1 MTGAPSRAGAF
12 AATTIVLGAGVVV
25 IGAVAAVAD
34 ASLTTLAVFA
44 AAIVLT
50 ELIQVPDADGGLDGA
65 HGQSLSFSSS
75 IQMAAVIVLGP
86 LPAALIATLGVLIV
100 DPLRGSPPR
109 KVAFNASVFALST
122 FCGGLAYVALGGT
135 VGETNLPHD
144 VPAILGLA
152 AVYSILN
159 ILFVNTIV
167 ALSASRSLRVE
178 LLDLRSGELSLRAA
192 ETGLAATLSFFAL
205 SNPWKTLFLVPL
217 VFAVYQAQARLALL
231 RAETG
236 RALETFAN
244 VVDERDPYTFRHS
257 DRVAEHVERLGQAL
271 GFPASYVGRLRW
283 AGRLHDLG
291 KVAVDRAVLTKP
303 DKLDDEE
310 WATMIRHPRLSAR
323 LLRRFDFAVDEARAV
338 EYHHERFDGSGYYG
352 IPAADQPLAA
362 HLLVVADSFDA
373 MTTDRPYRSALPREV
388 ALAEIERQAGAQF
401 HPAVAKA
408 FVALERGEDPRTVL
422 SAGERDELRR
432 LARRRPRTSVA
443 VQQLL
448 DVLPEALTIGG
459 ITGALL
465 VLASASPVYAL
476 IPAALAVAGIAAR
489 MIDRSH
495 TRRLISNLH
504 VILAAPVAQAAV
516 FDALT
521 RRLAETAELRWSA
534 LIGWQEDELF
544 GWVELER
551 RLTSERPRAAALTSW
566 LIRDADA
573 GERVLRASGSEVGGS
588 GVYLAIALRPGD
600 VTAGFLVLG
609 LGARP
614 PRRLS
619 LALETC
625 AEELETAFTGRAQ
638 PESDAPEQLPPA
650 IRAAS

>member
-12 AATTIVLGAGVVV
+12 AASTIVLGAGVVV
-25 IGAVAAVAD
+25 VGAFAAIAH

-50 ELIQVPDADGGLDGA
+50 ELIQVPDADGGIDGA
-65 HGQSLSFSSS
+65 NGQSLSFSSS

-86 LPAALIATLGVLIV
+86 LAAAMIATLGVLIV
-100 DPLRGSPPR
+100 DPLRGSPLR
-109 KVAFNASVFALST
+109 KVAFNASVFAIST
-122 FCGGLAYVALGGT
+122 FCSGLAYVALGGT
-135 VGETNLPHD
+135 VGETELPHD

-159 ILFVNTIV
+159 IVFVNAIV
-167 ALSASRSLRVE
+167 ALSAKRSLRVE

-231 RAETG
+231 RTETG

-257 DRVAEHVERLGQAL
+257 DRVAGHVERLGQAL

-291 KVAVDRAVLTKP
+291 KVAVDRSVLTKP

-408 FVALERGEDPRTVL
+408 FAALERGEDPRTVL

-432 LARRRPRTSVA
+432 LARSRPGRGVA
-443 VQQLL
+443 VQHLL
-448 DVLPEALTIGG
+448 DFLPEALTIGG

-465 VLASASPVYAL
+465 VLASAPPVYAL
-476 IPAALAVAGIAAR
+476 IPAALAVAGLAAR
-489 MIDRSH
+489 MIDRNQ
-495 TRRLISNLH
+495 TRRLVSNLH
-504 VILAAPVAQAAV
+504 VILAAPVARAAV

-534 LIGWQEDELF
+534 LLGWQEDELF
-544 GWVELER
+544 GWIELER

-600 VTAGFLVLG
+600 VTAGFLVLA

-625 AEELETAFTGRAQ
+625 SEELEAAFTGRAR
-638 PESDAPEQLPPA
+638 PESEAPEQLPPA